1 MNNIKKNAFS
11 PLITRSCNNSNK
23 NLLQKKDQQ
32 NLGMHYRYQ
41 RKESLINPRDRIK
54 NRSKT
59 IITSSEIEELDIYP
73 KRSYLERYEKLRQY
87 KRNEKI
93 IEKNRK
99 KFSISANTTK
109 RSAQELT
116 KKEKIHF
123 FQKKSNSMM
132 GSPIMKK
139 KILFTP
145 SKSEMFNNFPQSKL
159 KEFEMKT
166 PNKTI
171 NNGNNNIRLGNNMS
185 KPPQRKDLTAYLFN
199 NNNIIINNNNN
210 HNNSS
215 ESISFG
221 NSTSNNSKYLKFIN
235 INTSFEIVQC
245 NQLEIMNTKPKT
257 IINESQSTSNILSKV
272 TPIDIKGI
280 SKSVFSQQFP
290 NSKDLTLSAE
300 NSSSRHIRPI
310 KKSEQCNYMNP
321 NQQCTYSL
329 PSQMCTEQEVD
340 INTFPQLKTNES
352 GEECL
357 PMKIKPVGQPVILAC
372 HDIIEDSFEE
382 SGSSTKT
389 VINKVNSNDEI
400 ILNDLNSNICSQLE
414 LIKSYPKFPLNICKI
429 FIHMNKQNIN
439 YVKHLVERTNRTQDV
454 IMEYRYNIILKNYN
468 MLEIITN
475 DYLNK
480 TSNKS
485 NKSRNNPVID
495 LQMLINILNENMK
508 IINEIMSEGVNII
521 KGNRK

>member
-1 MNNIKKNAFS
+1 MNNIKKNVFS

-32 NLGMHYRYQ
+32 NFHKQNTYQ
-41 RKESLINPRDRIK
+41 RKESKVNPRTSIK
-54 NRSKT
+54 NRNKT
-59 IITSSEIEELDIYP
+59 IITSSEIEELNLYP

-87 KRNEKI
+87 KQNEK

-99 KFSISANTTK
+99 KLSVSANTTK
-109 RSAQELT
+109 RGLKELI
-116 KKEKIHF
+116 KKEKVHF
-123 FQKKSNSMM
+123 FQKKPQSMIN
-132 GSPIMKK
+132 SPIMKK
-139 KILFTP
+139 KLLFSP
-145 SKSEMFNNFPQSKL
+145 SKSEMFNNIPQSKL
-159 KEFEMKT
+159 KEYEMKT
-166 PNKTI
+166 PNKYII
-171 NNGNNNIRLGNNMS
+171 NGKNNIPLGNEN
-185 KPPQRKDLTAYLFN
+185 KTAPRKDLTAYLFN

-257 IINESQSTSNILSKV
+257 EIKETQSTSNILSKI

-280 SKSVFSQQFP
+280 PKSVFSQQFP
-290 NSKDLTLSAE
+290 NSKDLNLSVD
-300 NSSSRHIRPI
+300 NNSSRHIKPI
-310 KKSEQCNYMNP
+310 KRSEQCNFIHQ
-321 NQQCTYSL
+321 NQVCTYSL
-329 PSQMCTEQEVD
+329 PSQMYTEQEVD
-340 INTFPQLKTNES
+340 INTFPHLKTNES
-352 GEECL
+352 GEDCQF
-357 PMKIKPVGQPVILAC
+357 MKVRAVGQPVTLAC

-389 VINKVNSNDEI
+389 IINKVNANDEI

-439 YVKHLVERTNRTQDV
+439 YVKHLVERTNRAQDV

-468 MLEIITN
+468 MLDIITN
-475 DYLNK
+475 DYLDK
-480 TSNKS
+480 SNNQS

-521 KGNRK
+521 KGK